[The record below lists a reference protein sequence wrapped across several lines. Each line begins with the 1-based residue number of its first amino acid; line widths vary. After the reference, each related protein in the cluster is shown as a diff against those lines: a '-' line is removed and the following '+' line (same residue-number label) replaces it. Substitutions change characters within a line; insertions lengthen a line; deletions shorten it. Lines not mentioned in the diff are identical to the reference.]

1 MRVCAQCGLHA
12 PELAACSV
20 CHAPP
25 PKGAEPARTPS
36 TPALEVATASSRNDL
51 AEASGFR
58 RRPGDTEPAP
68 APGVLPP
75 PDMPRQASPRARG
88 GVVTLARCGP
98 CRRTF
103 NIAQERHETFG
114 EALACLTGKGWQF
127 ERNGGGHVVDATCP
141 ECGPTSASSTA

>member
-1 MRVCAQCGLHA
+1 MRVCAQCGSHA
-12 PELAACSV
+12 AELEACAV

-25 PKGAEPARTPS
+25 PKGAEPARPPS
-36 TPALEVATASSRNDL
+36 TPAIEIPPAS
-51 AEASGFR
+51 A

-68 APGVLPP
+68 AVLPP
-75 PDMPRQASPRARG
+75 ADMSRPASSRPRG

-141 ECGPTSASSTA
+141 ECAPAVVG